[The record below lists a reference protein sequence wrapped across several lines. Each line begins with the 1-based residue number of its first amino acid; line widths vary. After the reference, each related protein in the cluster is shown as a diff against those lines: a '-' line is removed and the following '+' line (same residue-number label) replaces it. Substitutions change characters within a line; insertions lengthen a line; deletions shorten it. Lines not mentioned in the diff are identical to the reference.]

1 MPGAAD
7 DKKKRGSSHDPD
19 EDLKLN
25 MAGADLTMA
34 ARKAARGITTM
45 TENIKPSSITN
56 IYQADRPEKS
66 DTKATGSQ
74 KGNGKDSASSSE
86 TKK

>member
-1 MPGAAD
+1 MSGAAD
-7 DKKKRGSSHDPD
+7 DKKKRGSLHDPD
-19 EDLKLN
+19 EDSKLH
-25 MAGADLTMA
+25 MASLGLTEA
-34 ARKAARGITTM
+34 ARKAARGITTI
-45 TENIKPSSITN
+45 TENIKPSSITD
-56 IYQADRPEKS
+56 ICQADRPEKS